1 MLKILKISF
10 LDIIFR
16 HILGKYTLLLLLLYT
31 KLMTKHHR
39 NSFEVFSVYDLTPA
53 FLRYAVVKL
62 INRFFKNKI

>member
-1 MLKILKISF
+1 MIIAIIHIIQKGGGTEQVMLKILKISF

-39 NSFEVFSVYDLTPA
+39 NSF
-53 FLRYAVVKL
+53 AVTTEG
-62 INRFFKNKI
+62 

>member
-10 LDIIFR
+10 LDIIFG

-39 NSFEVFSVYDLTPA
+39 NSF
-53 FLRYAVVKL
+53 AVTTEG
-62 INRFFKNKI
+62 